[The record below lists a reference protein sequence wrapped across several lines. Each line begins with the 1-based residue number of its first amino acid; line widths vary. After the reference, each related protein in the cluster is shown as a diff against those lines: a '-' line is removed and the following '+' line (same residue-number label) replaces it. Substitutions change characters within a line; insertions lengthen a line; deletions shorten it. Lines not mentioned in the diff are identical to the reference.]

1 MAKFI
6 KLVVAAFLVTM
17 VSGCSIIP
25 EISPQYRNCLIAGAV
40 AGGAYQAIDNDGEGV
55 GSGAAK
61 GAALTGLLCAVATY
75 RPEPKLSELDTDLD
89 GVFDD
94 KDVCPETPQIAKV
107 DDSGCALDTDSDG
120 VPDYRDDCR
129 GTISIAKVSS
139 RGCPLDSDQDRV
151 PDYRDDCPLTKRG
164 TPVNSRGC
172 PRDSDND
179 GVKDLQ
185 DQCPNTERGV
195 RVDKKG
201 CELKAVSLQ
210 TFVEPLPWMSPV
222 LFEIDS
228 AALADKTVEN
238 LNRLADK
245 LQGRSDYFLTVIGHA
260 DDTGSEQYNLDLS
273 VRRAEAAETLLIE
286 LGVPAF
292 RIQISGEG
300 EHNPASA
307 NDNERGRKFNRRVE
321 VEVEYE
327 SN

>member
-17 VSGCSIIP
+17 ASSCSIIP

-40 AGGAYQAIDNDGEGV
+40 AGGAYQAIDNDGE
-55 GSGAAK
+55 SADYGAVK
-61 GAALTGLLCAVATY
+61 GAALSGLLCAVSSY
-75 RPEPKLSELDTDLD
+75 KPEPKLADLDTDLD
-89 GVFDD
+89 GVYDD
-94 KDVCPETPQIAKV
+94 EDACPNTLQITKV
-107 DDSGCALDTDSDG
+107 DASGCALDKDSDG

-172 PRDSDND
+172 PKDSDND

-185 DQCPNTERGV
+185 DKCPGTARGV
-195 RVDKKG
+195 RIDRDG
-201 CELKAVSLQ
+201 CPLKSASPQ
-210 TFVEPLPWMSPV
+210 AFVEPLPWMSPV

-228 AALADKTVEN
+228 SLLTDKTAEN
-238 LNRLADK
+238 LNRLAGK
-245 LQGRSDYFLTVIGHA
+245 LQGRSDYHLTVIGHA
-260 DDTGSEQYNLDLS
+260 DATGSEQYNLDLS
-273 VRRAEAAETLLIE
+273 VRRAEAAESLLIE
-286 LGVPAF
+286 LGVPAD

-307 NDNERGRKFNRRVE
+307 NDTKRGRKFNRRVE
-321 VEVEYE
+321 VEVEYQ
-327 SN
+327 